1 MGFEDLAVFHHPLL
15 QRVINGVRRLR
26 GEADTKERRPITRDL
41 LLRVLSQFDTTTRQG
56 ATLHQGARWSAP
68 KLRTTGPDRSN
79 GPLVQ
84 TGLMI
89 FLMVLDRSD
98 CADGLVWTIGPNGP
112 PMEFSMW
119 NI

>member
-1 MGFEDLAVFHHPLL
+1 MA
-15 QRVINGVRRLR
+15 IIS
-26 GEADTKERRPITRDL
+26 ERSTNTGRDH
-41 LLRVLSQFDTTTRQG
+41 VLIRTF
-56 ATLHQGARWSAP
+56 AHQGARWSAP

>member
-1 MGFEDLAVFHHPLL
+1 MGRLLAEGLVLNEPLYW
-15 QRVINGVRRLR
+15 
-26 GEADTKERRPITRDL
+26 
-41 LLRVLSQFDTTTRQG
+41 TTRQYLEG
-56 ATLHQGARWSAP
+56 REIAEVFRFRDLIDDPRRSRAP
-68 KLRTTGPDRSN
+68 DGPPPNS
-79 GPLVQ
+79 GLLVQ

>member
-1 MGFEDLAVFHHPLL
+1 MAVDNIAEITLL
-15 QRVINGVRRLR
+15 CDHGLQN
-26 GEADTKERRPITRDL
+26 
-41 LLRVLSQFDTTTRQG
+41 
-56 ATLHQGARWSAP
+56 QGARWSAP

>member
-1 MGFEDLAVFHHPLL
+1 MLIASFPPEGMNVSRIVESL
-15 QRVINGVRRLR
+15 
-26 GEADTKERRPITRDL
+26 T
-41 LLRVLSQFDTTTRQG
+41 
-56 ATLHQGARWSAP
+56 QGARWSAP